1 MTASDAVHAH
11 SASVTTATVASLS
24 SAPTPME
31 VELSDTR
38 HLTGDG
44 PTGDGPTGDGLTG
57 ERPTGDG
64 PTSAVDVEPHPASI
78 NATVTSPKTE
88 RWPIES
94 SFDARRKLSIRGE
107 LHGREREKFIFLSG
121 GMTRW

>member
-1 MTASDAVHAH
+1 
-11 SASVTTATVASLS
+11 
-24 SAPTPME
+24 ME
-31 VELSDTR
+31 VDSSDTR
-38 HLTGDG
+38 HLTGEGPAGEGLTGEG
-44 PTGDGPTGDGLTG
+44 PTSDGLTG
-57 ERPTGDG
+57 EGLTGEGPIGDG

-94 SFDARRKLSIRGE
+94 SFDARRKLPIRGE
-107 LHGREREKFIFLSG
+107 LHGPEREKFIFLSG